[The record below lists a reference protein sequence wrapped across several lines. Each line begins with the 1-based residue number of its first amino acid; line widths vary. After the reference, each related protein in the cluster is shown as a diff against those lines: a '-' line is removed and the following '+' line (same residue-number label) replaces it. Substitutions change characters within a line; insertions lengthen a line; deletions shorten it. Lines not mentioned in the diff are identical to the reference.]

1 MHDLSKIHLVF
12 ITHVSSQAP
21 KTLGQQCLVLSK
33 IHENVYIV
41 WNNKTVYYPDYKQG
55 FPKNPSYNALL

>member
-1 MHDLSKIHLVF
+1 MHDLSEIHIVL

-41 WNNKTVYYPDYKQG
+41 
-55 FPKNPSYNALL
+55 